1 MAAGFPESSMTV
13 AAAMK
18 SGSDVVTVTP
28 RHTVREVVKL
38 IAERRIGAVP
48 VMDGNHILGII
59 SERDL
64 LYWLHTNGGAVLDW
78 TADQVMVSAAI
89 TVAPDTSGLAAL
101 SLITQHRVRH
111 LPVVEGG
118 HLVGIVSIGDLAKWQ
133 LDKIEQEAA
142 AMRAYIEGDY
152 EKHI

>member
-1 MAAGFPESSMTV
+1 MTV

-18 SGSDVVTVTP
+18 SKIEVVTVTP
-28 RHTVREVVKL
+28 RHTVREVVNL
-38 IAERRIGAVP
+38 LAERRIGAVP
-48 VMDGNHILGII
+48 VMDRNRVVGLI

-64 LYWLHTNGGAVLDW
+64 LYWLHTNSGAVLDW
-78 TADQVMVSAAI
+78 TADKVMIAPAM
-89 TVAPDTSGLAAL
+89 TVTPDTSGLVAL

-118 HLVGIVSIGDLAKWQ
+118 RLVGIVSIGDLVKWQ

-142 AMRAYIEGDY
+142 ALRAYIDGDY
-152 EKHI
+152 ERHI